1 MRIKLLAILFAVMFA
16 GFSTVACAN
25 NSDNAQ
31 LNQVTQVDT
40 INVPATHITSPMRCA
55 IIFPEQYFEKDD
67 TTRYPVVYLLHGYGG
82 DYSSWLKLTEP
93 RLDSLASHYNM
104 ILVCPDGRDSWY
116 WDSPIVDE
124 LQMESFI
131 TQELVPYIDK
141 NYRTIACAKKR
152 AVTGFSMGGHGSMWL
167 AMRHSDIF
175 GSAGS
180 MSGGLNTNKPKW
192 AKSWKMATR
201 IGSLEEYPQRWVD
214 YTAITLI
221 PSLKPE
227 QLNIVIDC
235 GVDDFFIDVNREF
248 HEELLKH
255 KIPHDYT
262 ERPGRHTHP
271 YWRNSLRH
279 HLLYFHEV
287 FNK

>member
-1 MRIKLLAILFAVMFA
+1 MKLKILALLFAVLFA
-16 GFSTVACAN
+16 GVSSARTN
-25 NSDNAQ
+25 
-31 LNQVTQVDT
+31 QVDT
-40 INVPATHITSPMRCA
+40 INVPAKAIKSPMRCA
-55 IIFPEQYFEKDD
+55 IILPEKYFNNND
-67 TTRYPVVYLLHGYGG
+67 TAHYPVVYLLHGYGG

-116 WDSPIVDE
+116 WDSPVIED
-124 LQMESFI
+124 LQMETFI
-131 TQELVPYIDK
+131 TKELVPYIDA
-141 NYRTIACAKKR
+141 NFRTIPVAEKR

-180 MSGGLNTNKPKW
+180 MSGGLNINKPKW

-201 IGSLEEYPQRWVD
+201 IGTQEEQPQRWID

-221 PSLKPE
+221 PSLQPG
-227 QLNIVIDC
+227 QLNLVIDC
-235 GVDDFFIDVNREF
+235 GVDDFFIGVNREF
-248 HEELLKH
+248 HEALLKH

-279 HLLYFHEV
+279 HLLYFHEI
-287 FNK
+287 FSK

>member
-1 MRIKLLAILFAVMFA
+1 MKLKILALLFAVLFA
-16 GFSTVACAN
+16 GVSSAKTN
-25 NSDNAQ
+25 
-31 LNQVTQVDT
+31 QVDT
-40 INVPATHITSPMRCA
+40 INVPAKAIKSPMRCA
-55 IIFPEQYFEKDD
+55 IILPEKYFNNND
-67 TTRYPVVYLLHGYGG
+67 TAHYPVVYLLHGYGG

-116 WDSPIVDE
+116 WDSPVIED
-124 LQMESFI
+124 LQMETFI
-131 TQELVPYIDK
+131 TKELVPYIDA
-141 NYRTIACAKKR
+141 NFRTIPVAEKR

-180 MSGGLNTNKPKW
+180 MSGGLNINKPKW

-201 IGSLEEYPQRWVD
+201 IGTQEEQPQRWID

-221 PSLKPE
+221 PSLQPG
-227 QLNIVIDC
+227 QLNLVIDC
-235 GVDDFFIDVNREF
+235 GVDDFFIGVNREF
-248 HEELLKH
+248 HEALLKH

-279 HLLYFHEV
+279 HLLYFHEI
-287 FNK
+287 FSK

>member
-1 MRIKLLAILFAVMFA
+1 MRLKILALLFAVLFA
-16 GFSTVACAN
+16 GVSSAKTN
-25 NSDNAQ
+25 
-31 LNQVTQVDT
+31 QVDT
-40 INVPATHITSPMRCA
+40 INVPAKAIKSPMRCA
-55 IIFPEQYFEKDD
+55 VILPEKYFNNSD
-67 TTRYPVVYLLHGYGG
+67 TAHYPVVYLLHGYGG

-116 WDSPIVDE
+116 WDSPVIED
-124 LQMESFI
+124 LQMETFI
-131 TQELVPYIDK
+131 TKELVPYIDA
-141 NYRTIACAKKR
+141 NFRTIPVAEKR

-180 MSGGLNTNKPKW
+180 MSGGLNINKPKW

-201 IGSLEEYPQRWVD
+201 IGTQEEQPQRWID

-221 PSLKPE
+221 PSLQPG
-227 QLNIVIDC
+227 QLNLVIDC
-235 GVDDFFIDVNREF
+235 GVDDFFIGVNREF
-248 HEELLKH
+248 HEALLKH

-262 ERPGRHTHP
+262 ERPGGHTHP

-279 HLLYFHEV
+279 HLLYFHEI
-287 FNK
+287 FSK

>member
-1 MRIKLLAILFAVMFA
+1 MKLKILALLFAVLFA
-16 GFSTVACAN
+16 GVSSAKTN
-25 NSDNAQ
+25 
-31 LNQVTQVDT
+31 QVDT
-40 INVPATHITSPMRCA
+40 INVPAKAIKSPMRCA
-55 IIFPEQYFEKDD
+55 VILPEKYFNND
-67 TTRYPVVYLLHGYGG
+67 TAHYPVVYLLHGYGG

-116 WDSPIVDE
+116 WDSPVIED
-124 LQMESFI
+124 LQMETFI
-131 TQELVPYIDK
+131 TKELVPYIDA
-141 NYRTIACAKKR
+141 NFRTIPVAEKR

-180 MSGGLNTNKPKW
+180 MSGGLNINKPKW

-201 IGSLEEYPQRWVD
+201 IGTQEEQPQRWID

-221 PSLKPE
+221 PSLQPG
-227 QLNIVIDC
+227 QLNLVIDC
-235 GVDDFFIDVNREF
+235 GVDDFFIGVNREF
-248 HEELLKH
+248 HEALLKH

-262 ERPGRHTHP
+262 ERPGCHTHP

-279 HLLYFHEV
+279 HLLYFHEI
-287 FNK
+287 FSK

>member
-1 MRIKLLAILFAVMFA
+1 MKLKILALLFAVLFA
-16 GFSTVACAN
+16 GVSSAKTN
-25 NSDNAQ
+25 
-31 LNQVTQVDT
+31 QVDT
-40 INVPATHITSPMRCA
+40 INVPAKAIKSPMRCA
-55 IIFPEQYFEKDD
+55 VILPEKYFNNND
-67 TTRYPVVYLLHGYGG
+67 TAHYPVVYLLHGYGG

-116 WDSPIVDE
+116 WDSPVIED
-124 LQMESFI
+124 LQMETFI
-131 TQELVPYIDK
+131 TKELVPYIDA
-141 NYRTIACAKKR
+141 NFRTIPVAEKR

-180 MSGGLNTNKPKW
+180 MSGGLNINKPKW

-201 IGSLEEYPQRWVD
+201 IGPQEEQPQRWID

-221 PSLKPE
+221 PSLQPE
-227 QLNIVIDC
+227 QLNLVIDC
-235 GVDDFFIDVNREF
+235 GVDDFFIGVNREF
-248 HEELLKH
+248 HEALLKH

-279 HLLYFHEV
+279 HLLYFHEI
-287 FNK
+287 FSK

>member
-16 GFSTVACAN
+16 GFSTATCAN
-25 NSDNAQ
+25 TSDRAQ
-31 LNQVTQVDT
+31 LAQVDT

-55 IIFPEQYFEKDD
+55 IILPEQYLEKDD
-67 TTRYPVVYLLHGYGG
+67 TTHYPVVYLLHGYGG

-116 WDSPIVDE
+116 WDSPVVKE

-131 TQELVPYIDK
+131 TKELVPYIDK
-141 NYRTIACAKKR
+141 TYRTIATAKKR

-167 AMRHSDIF
+167 AMRHPDIF

-180 MSGGLNTNKPKW
+180 MSGGLNINKPKW

-201 IGSLEEYPQRWVD
+201 IGSQEEFPQRWND

-221 PSLKPE
+221 PTIKPN

-235 GVDDFFIDVNREF
+235 GVDDFFIGVNREF

>member
-1 MRIKLLAILFAVMFA
+1 MKLKILALLFAVLFA
-16 GFSTVACAN
+16 GVSSAKTN
-25 NSDNAQ
+25 
-31 LNQVTQVDT
+31 QVDT
-40 INVPATHITSPMRCA
+40 INVPAKAIKSPMRCA
-55 IIFPEQYFEKDD
+55 IILPEKYFNNND
-67 TTRYPVVYLLHGYGG
+67 TAHYPVVYLLHGYGG

-116 WDSPIVDE
+116 WDSPVIED
-124 LQMESFI
+124 LQMETFI
-131 TQELVPYIDK
+131 TKELVPYIDA
-141 NYRTIACAKKR
+141 NFRTIPVAEKR

-180 MSGGLNTNKPKW
+180 MSGGLNINKPKW

-201 IGSLEEYPQRWVD
+201 IGTQEEQPQRWID

-221 PSLKPE
+221 PSLQPG
-227 QLNIVIDC
+227 QLNLVIDC
-235 GVDDFFIDVNREF
+235 GVDDFFIGVNREF
-248 HEELLKH
+248 HEALLKH

-262 ERPGRHTHP
+262 ERPGRHTHL

-279 HLLYFHEV
+279 HLLYFHEI
-287 FNK
+287 FSK

>member
-1 MRIKLLAILFAVMFA
+1 MKLKFLAIIVAVVIA
-16 GFSTVACAN
+16 GFTTATCG
-25 NSDNAQ
+25 NAQ
-31 LNQVTQVDT
+31 EMASPTQVDT
-40 INVPATHITSPMRCA
+40 INVPAKAIESPMRCS
-55 IIFPEQYFEKDD
+55 IILPAKYFEEND
-67 TTRYPVVYLLHGYGG
+67 TTRYPVVYLLHGYDG

-93 RLDSLASHYNM
+93 RLDSLATEYNM
-104 ILVCPDGRDSWY
+104 IFVCPDGRDSWY
-116 WDSPIVDE
+116 WDSPVVKN
-124 LQMESFI
+124 LQMETFI
-131 TQELVPYIDK
+131 TSELVPYIDN
-141 NYRTIACAKKR
+141 NYRTIPCASKR
-152 AVTGFSMGGHGSMWL
+152 AITGFSMGGHGSMWL
-167 AMRHSDIF
+167 AMRHSDLF

-180 MSGGLNTNKPKW
+180 MSGGLNINKPKW

-201 IGSLEEYPQRWVD
+201 IGSQTEHPQRWID

-221 PSLKPE
+221 STLKPG
-227 QLNIVIDC
+227 QLNLVIDC
-235 GVDDFFIDVNREF
+235 GVDDFFIGVNREF

-279 HLLYFHEV
+279 HLLYFHEI